1 VQLAVRASIDVRANV
16 ADALGRWSQRRATTF
31 LPGGGMSGTVA
42 FQALNEA
49 ESRVTVQL
57 EGGHVASQPE
67 RAQLDLE
74 QDLRAFKHSL
84 EAPESAAP
92 R

>member
-1 VQLAVRASIDVRANV
+1 
-16 ADALGRWSQRRATTF
+16 
-31 LPGGGMSGTVA
+31 MA

-57 EGGHVASQPE
+57 EGGRVASQPE
-67 RAQLDLE
+67 RARLDLE
-74 QDLRAFKHSL
+74 QTLRAFKHSL
-84 EAPESAAP
+84 EAPERAAT

>member
-1 VQLAVRASIDVRANV
+1 
-16 ADALGRWSQRRATTF
+16 
-31 LPGGGMSGTVA
+31 MSGTVA